1 MKNIR
6 QYRSRQGRSDE
17 KYEDSARL
25 LYYTLGI
32 GISVFIGYVVV
43 NAICSLFQ
51 NNKIICYS
59 NDPEKPGFL
68 GSISPLLN

>member
-25 LYYTLGI
+25 LYYTI
-32 GISVFIGYVVV
+32 GVGVSMFIGYVIV
-43 NAICSLFQ
+43 NAICSLF
-51 NNKIICYS
+51 
-59 NDPEKPGFL
+59 
-68 GSISPLLN
+68 